1 MKIILLS
8 KSLAVSGA
16 CWCGDVAAAK
26 VGTSVNESASA
37 RAKEREKNDQHKIC
51 HQQTHTH
58 TQTKTKRPKTHR
70 TDTFRD
76 LRIVSNE

>member
-58 TQTKTKRPKTHR
+58 TDENEASE
-70 TDTFRD
+70 DTPYRYIQRFA
-76 LRIVSNE
+76 NCFE